1 MHRMPTIADFL
12 THFKPT
18 EADKRADILSTR
30 SSSAYK
36 HERKI
41 MMTDEWKFIYACV
54 FGGGFIFSSCFL
66 GFVRQR
72 CVSCLSC
79 CQTGV
84 E

>member
-41 MMTDEWKFIYACV
+41 MMTDEWKFIYAL
-54 FGGGFIFSSCFL
+54 FLRAASFSLPVSL
-66 GFVRQR
+66 
-72 CVSCLSC
+72 VSCAKDVFL
-79 CQTGV
+79 V
-84 E
+84 